1 MSELKD
7 KLFDVMSNIFGCD
20 TSELNMES
28 IPSSV
33 SGWDSMAHVLLVGEM
48 EREFGISFTTNE
60 LTQMGSAKK
69 ILEILEQKRD
79 S

>member
-33 SGWDSMAHVLLVGEM
+33 SGWDSMAHVLLIGEI
-48 EREFGISFTTNE
+48 EREFGISLTTNE
-60 LTQMGSAKK
+60 LAKMVSVK
-69 ILEILEQKRD
+69 SIIEIVKQKRGF
-79 S
+79 